1 MATKR
6 PRLPTL
12 FATQGY
18 QEEDQRKEDSEP
30 KSGEGERERNKR
42 GVGRRGH
49 GWGWESDRGRR
60 RGGGGGGENPFLTPP
75 RSIVPGLGTS
85 VTIEEPSKERRRTLA
100 RTHSATYVARPR
112 TKPDFPLFFHTFTE
126 LFPSL
131 RTYLL
136 FSRHLDRSLWTGGEE
151 RPLLRKNQSY
161 PRTLFLPPSSQ
172 VPTAA
177 AAAAA
182 AGATEG
188 KRKKISFLGAIFGPK
203 ERQGKRRRKKGAPSF
218 LLKVSPL
225 PRPIPSFFI
234 RLVVKKRKTTKK
246 GSRDTV
252 YTRSLF
258 LSSATKGIF
267 AFYLACGHRAISAS
281 SGIFLPTSKSSTVS
295 MSASLK
301 NQVSFISPSPSLS
314 CKQNQL
320 EALFAPPPPLNL
332 LGREKGAK

>member
-246 GSRDTV
+246 RHTGYCL
-252 YTRSLF
+252 YTFSLSLLCHQRNFCF
-258 LSSATKGIF
+258 LFG
-267 AFYLACGHRAISAS
+267 LRAS
-281 SGIFLPTSKSSTVS
+281 SDLCILWHFPPYFQIVVS

-301 NQVSFISPSPSLS
+301 NQVSFISPSSSLS

-332 LGREKGAK
+332 LWREKGAK